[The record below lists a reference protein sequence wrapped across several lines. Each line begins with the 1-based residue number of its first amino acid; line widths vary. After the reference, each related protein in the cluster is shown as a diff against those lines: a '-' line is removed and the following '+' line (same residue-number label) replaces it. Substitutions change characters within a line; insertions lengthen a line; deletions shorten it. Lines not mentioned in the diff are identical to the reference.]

1 VTVTWQAQQPSVSP
15 LFLSIKTMTLLTVV
29 KAANT
34 KSRNFKITP
43 LLVQAAIHAKFY
55 LADEVPFSVEFVCCD
70 LTICYSGK
78 TVVVTYGMHLAMIFG
93 SCCSI
98 RQVAPPCSGAQSE
111 LCCAGRVHYTHA
123 AVKVSDDLARSS
135 AQ

>member
-1 VTVTWQAQQPSVSP
+1 VTVTWQAQQPNVSP

-55 LADEVPFSVEFVCCD
+55 LADDVPFSVEFVCCD

-78 TVVVTYGMHLAMIFG
+78 TVVVTYGMHW
-93 SCCSI
+93 
-98 RQVAPPCSGAQSE
+98 Q
-111 LCCAGRVHYTHA
+111 
-123 AVKVSDDLARSS
+123 
-135 AQ
+135 